1 MNDSTRENQY
11 MGYDLKLNP
20 KGFDEYTHHSNPFNS
35 SDAKVFY
42 DKLVLRPEIKKAW
55 ELIKSGKKEN
65 EEEGKL
71 ILREHGHYQDHLG
84 KHQTNDAP
92 LMCLGRAVQYYC
104 DLVLIEDASSTEA
117 YRAAINITQGYK
129 PPHRR
134 DCTEEKNKLDDVVNG
149 IHFNEF
155 GEKPRGKDAAVNCTE
170 FELICKHALQGM
182 QEATKGSNRI
192 TGEEELGGKLKGCDL
207 PYLGYADYQ
216 GGGVEMK
223 TKWGRKPPE
232 KLPYNY
238 LTQLAGYWHFSG
250 IQPKL
255 MMSTRFGYKIYSPS
269 IEELENALRAVISA
283 CQRREA
289 LLYSSSR
296 IDHLL
301 RLTEP
306 NFEGDFRWNGMNPLH
321 LKNARQLW
329 RMD

>member
-1 MNDSTRENQY
+1 

-20 KGFDEYTHHSNPFNS
+20 DGFIEYKHHSNPFNAG
-35 SDAKVFY
+35 DAKVFY
-42 DKLVLRPEIKKAW
+42 DKLILRPDRSKAW
-55 ELIKSGKKEN
+55 DLIKSGKKE
-65 EEEGKL
+65 EGDL
-71 ILREHGHYQDHLG
+71 ILYEHGHYQDHLG
-84 KHQTNDAP
+84 NHIYTDAP
-92 LMCLGRAVQYYC
+92 PMLFGRAVQYYC
-104 DLVLIEDASSTEA
+104 DLVLIEDASPAEA
-117 YRAAINITQGYK
+117 YREAINLIQGYK
-129 PPHRR
+129 SPHWR
-134 DCTEEKNKLDDVVNG
+134 DAAEEQMKIDDVVNG
-149 IHFNEF
+149 VNFNEF
-155 GEKPRGKDAAVNCTE
+155 GERPRGKDAELNSTE
-170 FELICKHALQGM
+170 FELICKNAIEGM
-182 QEATKGSNRI
+182 REATKGANRI
-192 TGEEELGGKLKGCDL
+192 SGEEELGGKLNGCNL
-207 PYLGYADYQ
+207 PYLGFADYQ
-216 GGGVEMK
+216 GGGVELK

-255 MMSTRFGYKIYSPS
+255 VMSSRYGYKIYSPS

-296 IDHLL
+296 KDHLL

-321 LKNARQLW
+321 IKNARKLW

>member
-1 MNDSTRENQY
+1 

-35 SDAKVFY
+35 SDAKVFF
-42 DKLVLRPEIKKAW
+42 DKLVLRPERDKAW

-71 ILREHGHYQDHLG
+71 ILREHGFYQDHLG
-84 KHQTNDAP
+84 NHQYNDNWHF
-92 LMCLGRAVQYYC
+92 LFGRAVEHYVS
-104 DLVLIEDASSTEA
+104 LVLIEDCTESEA
-117 YRAAINITQGYK
+117 YREAINIIQGYK
-129 PPHRR
+129 SPHWR
-134 DCTEEKNKLDDVVNG
+134 DKVEEQNKIDDLVNNTSCFSNGKKKLTKEDKEIITETEPS
-149 IHFNEF
+149 FTEF
-155 GEKPRGKDAAVNCTE
+155 GLTCQ
-170 FELICKHALQGM
+170 FALQGM
-182 QEATKGSNRI
+182 REVTKGSNRV
-192 TGEEELGGKLKGCDL
+192 TGQCKIGGKLKGVDI
-207 PYLGYADYQ
+207 PYLGYGDFQ
-216 GGGVEMK
+216 EGGIEFK
-223 TKWGRKPPE
+223 TKWGAKPPDR
-232 KLPYNY
+232 LPENY
-238 LTQLAGYWHFSG
+238 MAQIAAYWHFTK

-255 MMSTRFGYKIYSPS
+255 VMSTRFGYKIYSPS

-301 RLTEP
+301 RLTDP
-306 NFEGDFRWNGMNPLH
+306 KFGSDYQWSGMNPLH